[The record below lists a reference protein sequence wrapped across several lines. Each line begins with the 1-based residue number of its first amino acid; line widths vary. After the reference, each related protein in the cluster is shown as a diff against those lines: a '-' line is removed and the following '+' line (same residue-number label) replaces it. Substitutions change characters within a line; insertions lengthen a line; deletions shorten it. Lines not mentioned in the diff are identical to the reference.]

1 MKAICYKKIYP
12 FGRAVFEEKFVA
24 RTVPFHERIGNLKP
38 LGRKLEGRV
47 FKGEI
52 KGDRFEMCTYP
63 DIWHLTPLPHI
74 RKIPAYMN
82 PSCLYGSI
90 QELDGH
96 TIVNCIIDL
105 STTHKIFYLS
115 GMTMDCFMILLL
127 LCL

>member
-96 TIVNCIIDL
+96 TIVNCII
-105 STTHKIFYLS
+105 F
-115 GMTMDCFMILLL
+115 LLKSRNSFEK
-127 LCL
+127 